1 MSQVEAAADSPQ
13 EQPEWQVLSA
23 LERRIVG
30 VLVEKAKTT
39 PTAYPLTLAAIC
51 TAGSQKSNRY
61 PIMQIEAERVIDA
74 LERLRHIGAVAEVQ
88 GAGRVPKYRH
98 YLYRWLGVDKTEMA
112 VMAELILRGAQTI
125 GELRSRAARME
136 PIADLA
142 ALRPI
147 VQALQ
152 EKKLVISLTPE
163 GRGQIVT
170 HGLYQPNELERLRAK
185 HAGGSASSS
194 GPVPGQPAV
203 TQTAAIQ
210 RTAGQA
216 TPQDVPLS
224 PSTELD
230 EVREEIRQLRV
241 EFDQLKSTVED
252 LQSVLR

>member
-1 MSQVEAAADSPQ
+1 MSQTEGTSESQPR
-13 EQPEWQVLSA
+13 QPEWQVLSA

-39 PTAYPLTLAAIC
+39 PLAYPLTLTAIC

-61 PIMQIEAERVIDA
+61 PIMQIEAEGTIDA
-74 LERLRHIGAVAEVQ
+74 LERLRYIGAIAEVQ

-98 YLYRWLGVDKTEMA
+98 YLYKWLGVDKTEMA
-112 VMAELILRGAQTI
+112 VMAELLLRGAQTI

-147 VQALQ
+147 VQSLQ
-152 EKKLVISLTPE
+152 EKNLVISLTAE

-185 HAGGSASSS
+185 HTASAASLSSQPAAPHSAASQTAVQDTSVSSS
-194 GPVPGQPAV
+194 
-203 TQTAAIQ
+203 
-210 RTAGQA
+210 
-216 TPQDVPLS
+216 S
-224 PSTELD
+224 ELRELQE
-230 EVREEIRQLRV
+230 EVRQLRG
-241 EFDQLKSTVED
+241 ELDQLKSAVED